1 MALKQANTLAP
12 SNVSATGFALADARH
27 IGGHRVVASLAGL
40 YALQDWQLLNPDETD
55 TDLALGQQWYVKG
68 TGFYR
73 LTNWGNRKA
82 AAGWTRVVD
91 PNNIDTTL
99 FEIVS
104 SLPQAVNRINKNR
117 IYLVKV
123 DSKED
128 MNVYAEFVYT
138 GDTSAAY
145 DASKWEKLGEYKP
158 EVDLTPYAKTAD
170 VDSAIETVTKL
181 GREAKDAA
189 EAAGAKA
196 DNNAASIATINGK
209 LIPATAAKEGF
220 MSASDKSTLDALD
233 DELTS
238 GERNNV
244 LAFSAVISGDITV
257 LTSTATGDV
266 AIVYSTVNNTF
277 VATDGKKYFSNWN
290 TAYKYGKATDLG
302 RKPSEEKLY
311 NFIPQSGTTTGLG
324 SNFKKGY
331 LYRYNGVELVT
342 VNNDVDTSLSA
353 SSDNAVANKTV
364 KAALDKKV
372 DTSTYNSKVSAL
384 EAKNS
389 EQDTAIAA
397 KVDKADIEVMTTAEV
412 DALFA

>member
-1 MALKQANTLAP
+1 M
-12 SNVSATGFALADARH
+12 
-27 IGGHRVVASLAGL
+27 
-40 YALQDWQLLNPDETD
+40 QDWQLLNPDETD

-73 LTNWGNRKA
+73 LTNWGSRKA
-82 AAGWTRVVD
+82 AAGWTKVID
-91 PNNIDTTL
+91 PNSIDTTL
-99 FEIVS
+99 FQIVS
-104 SLPQAVNRINKNR
+104 ALPTSGINKNR
-117 IYLVKV
+117 IYLVATTADPK
-123 DSKED
+123 DKD
-128 MNVYAEFVYT
+128 TYAEYMYT

-158 EVDLTPYAKTAD
+158 EVDLTPYAKKAD
-170 VDSAIETVTKL
+170 VDSAIETVIKL

-364 KAALDKKV
+364 KAALDAKV
-372 DTSTYNSKVSAL
+372 ETSTYNTKVSAL
-384 EAKNS
+384 
-389 EQDTAIAA
+389 DTAIAA
-397 KVDKADIEVMTTAEV
+397 KVATSDYNSKMSAIDTALDTKVNKADIEVMTTAEV